1 MLHIFIANM
10 QTRTE
15 TRELADLDEK
25 TKYKITDMKISNW
38 EEDHNF
44 SRDQRNVLI

>member
-1 MLHIFIANM
+1 M
-10 QTRTE
+10 E
-15 TRELADLDEK
+15 TIELADLDEK

-44 SRDQRNVLI
+44 SRDQRNVLT